1 MSKPVLTYFAG
12 RGLAEV
18 IRLILAQAAVDYED
32 RRVAD
37 IAALKPT
44 LAYGSVPLWE
54 ENGFRLV
61 QSAAIARYL
70 ARTHGLY
77 GKTVQ
82 ESALIDQLIEG
93 LSDTRQAITT
103 ASKGDEATKASITKE
118 IIPKWFGFLDK
129 LLSHSQSGWAVGDQV
144 SWGDLALFNVLDN
157 TNNGY
162 PGSLDHYAHLKAS
175 HKKVAELPHI
185 AKWLANRPK
194 TEW

>member
-18 IRLILAQAAVDYED
+18 PRLVLAQAGVDYED

-37 IAALKPT
+37 IKDLKPT
-44 LAYGSVPLWE
+44 LAFGSVPVYE

-61 QSAAIARYL
+61 QSIAIARYIS
-70 ARTHGLY
+70 RNHNLY

-82 ESALIDQLIEG
+82 ESALIDQFVDGLI
-93 LSDTRQAITT
+93 DARTAINT
-103 ASKGDEATKASITKE
+103 ASKGDEAAKATITKE
-118 IIPKWFGFLDK
+118 LIPKWFGFFENLVK
-129 LLSHSQSGWAVGDQV
+129 NSKSGWAVGDQV
-144 SWGDLALFNVLDN
+144 SLADIALFNVLDN
-157 TNNGY
+157 YTVT
-162 PGSLDHYAHLKAS
+162 YAGAFDSYTHLKAL
-175 HKKVAELPHI
+175 HKKVAELPNI